1 MSAQVV
7 YVCDD
12 PVKAETARQVLIRQG
27 FPENDIS
34 ADEID
39 IFVYDARSYSSGRTD
54 AANSKWIVIG
64 RK

>member
-12 PVKAETARQVLIRQG
+12 AEKAETARQVLIGQG
-27 FPENDIS
+27 FSEDDIS
-34 ADEID
+34 ADQVD
-39 IFVYDARSYSSGRTD
+39 TFVYDAHSYSSGRTD
-54 AANSKWIVIG
+54 AVNGKWIVIG